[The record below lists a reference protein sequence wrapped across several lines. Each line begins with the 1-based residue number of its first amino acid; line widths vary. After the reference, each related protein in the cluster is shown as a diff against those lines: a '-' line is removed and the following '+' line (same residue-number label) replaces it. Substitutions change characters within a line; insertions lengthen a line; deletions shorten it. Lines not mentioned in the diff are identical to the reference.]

1 MGRFKN
7 IEIEGLL
14 VEDFSKMFIESFN
27 NAAKDSNITEDEAFK
42 KIAPNFEKLLSGYEE
57 SVSSLYVENHKFKLD
72 SFLKIHYKN
81 QQKIAKTHQDS
92 FVGFILYIN
101 GCFNIYQKIIEKL
114 KRKKV
119 DSTLNMAVALYGLV
133 IRRADEILNQLLSG
147 YIDGAMIL
155 WRSLYENAIILLV
168 LALENDNEFADK
180 YFQHS
185 VRNSKRKVLSYQ
197 KNYKELKFKPLPK
210 SAEKILQDEIEKM
223 NTRYGKNFLE
233 NEYGWADNLFDG
245 KQKANFMLLEEQA
258 KMSRF
263 RPYYIL
269 CCEQV
274 HSNFNGFKNFMDGNK
289 IILHR
294 LLTPEI
300 EFDAFIDPMQ
310 FTISILHE
318 INAYIL
324 YEFSIE
330 DEYNVNILLM
340 RKVFEKQQRTFNKP
354 KTKRANS

>member
-7 IEIEGLL
+7 LEIQGLL
-14 VEDFSKMFIESFN
+14 VENFGEMFIDSIN
-27 NAAKDSNITEDEAFK
+27 NAIKTSHLTEEEILK
-42 KIAPNFEKLLSGYEE
+42 KLAPKFNKLLADYEE
-57 SVSSLYVENHKFKLD
+57 TVSSLYLEHHKFNLD
-72 SFLKIHYKN
+72 RFLKTHFRN
-81 QQKIAKTHQDS
+81 QKKIATTHQES

-101 GCFNIYQKIIEKL
+101 GCFVIYEKIISKL

-119 DSTLNMAVALYGLV
+119 DSTLRMTVALYGLV

-168 LALENDNEFADK
+168 LALENDSELADR

-185 VRNSKRKVLSYQ
+185 VRNSRRKIKSYK
-197 KNYKELKFKPLPK
+197 KNYKELKFKPLPNSTEK
-210 SAEKILQDEIEKM
+210 VLQAEIDKL
-223 NTRYGKNFLE
+223 NTRYGKGFLD
-233 NEYGWADNLFDG
+233 NEYGWADSLFRG
-245 KQKANFMLLEEQA
+245 KQKANFMLLEERVE
-258 KMSRF
+258 MNRF

-274 HSNFNGFKNFMDGNK
+274 HSNFNGFKKFMDGNK
-289 IILHR
+289 IILPS
-294 LLTPEI
+294 LVTPEI

-310 FTISILHE
+310 FTVSILHE
-318 INAYIL
+318 INDYIL

-330 DEYNVNILLM
+330 DEYNVNTLLM
-340 RKVFEKQQRTFNKP
+340 KKVFEKQQRTFDKP
-354 KTKRANS
+354 KSRANR